1 MGFNYNAKLRHAE
14 YLLTEEG
21 ELKLIRR
28 AETYDDYVK
37 TLRFEGAEVE
47 V

>member
-14 YLLTEEG
+14 YLLTADK
-21 ELKLIRR
+21 KLVMIRR